1 MSAMSLYRSMG
12 LKGYGVEEVWEAKN
26 VRCLCGCRCRVS
38 RESCGVSRAVSE
50 SCGVGVVGVA
60 TFICM
65 NIVCGFGRPRRW
77 V

>member
-26 VRCLCGCRCRVS
+26 GSLFVRVSVRC
-38 RESCGVSRAVSE
+38 ESCGVGV
-50 SCGVGVVGVA
+50 GVGVVGVA

-65 NIVCGFGRPRRW
+65 NIMCGFGRPRRW